1 MVYMKSDIKKRR
13 VKRPHSPTLN
23 THKKTTLR
31 HGYYGYAGA
40 RSRGVLFFTG
50 NIYQPKYDLVK
61 SDMSDHAADAYRYG
75 LILMDQPKRLSKW
88 TKLKY
93 WLKEK
98 VNKIDWLWNLRV
110 TLFRIRGKFI

>member
-1 MVYMKSDIKKRR
+1 
-13 VKRPHSPTLN
+13 
-23 THKKTTLR
+23 
-31 HGYYGYAGA
+31 
-40 RSRGVLFFTG
+40 
-50 NIYQPKYDLVK
+50 
-61 SDMSDHAADAYRYG
+61 MSDHAADAYRYG